1 MADKSTFTGDEWKTL
16 LESVMATGI
25 AVTAAEPSGLWGLL
39 QESFASGKM
48 LAKSRWTRT
57 LTHSSKPLWM
67 ISQQA
72 RGEPW
77 RATV

>member
-39 QESFASGKM
+39 QRVSQAENACERR
-48 LAKSRWTRT
+48 RWTLV
-57 LTHSSKPLWM
+57 LTHSSKPSLM

-72 RGEPW
+72 RGEPCH
-77 RATV
+77 ATA